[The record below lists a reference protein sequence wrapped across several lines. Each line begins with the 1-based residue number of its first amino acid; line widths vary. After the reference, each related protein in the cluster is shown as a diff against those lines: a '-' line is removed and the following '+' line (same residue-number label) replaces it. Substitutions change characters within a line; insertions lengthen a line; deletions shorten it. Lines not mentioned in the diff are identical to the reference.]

1 MFKKFQ
7 QLGKAFML
15 PIAILPAAGLL
26 LGIGGALVRS
36 MDDNNPNASGYIHT
50 FIVKK
55 EYRRQGIG
63 SKLLELCEQKRLS
76 VTALARISAVP
87 PSTLKN
93 IINGGSKN
101 AGVVTLKKLC
111 DGLEISLY
119 DFFDTETFKTLEQ
132 EIK

>member
-1 MFKKFQ
+1 MNTR
-7 QLGKAFML
+7 KA
-15 PIAILPAAGLL
+15 IAG
-26 LGIGGALVRS
+26 R
-36 MDDNNPNASGYIHT
+36 
-50 FIVKK
+50 
-55 EYRRQGIG
+55 
-63 SKLLELCEQKRLS
+63 LLELCEQKKLT
-76 VTALARISAVP
+76 VNALARISAVP

-119 DFFDTETFKTLEQ
+119 DFFNTETFKTLEQ